1 MKFKKPS
8 KKSIKDN
15 ATLVG
20 TAALGAMASD
30 GVVGFIPKGNTFM
43 VKLGVAALTAVG
55 AASVTSSPAVKGL
68 LAGMAVRQTQKAV
81 QEVIKKRVDT
91 DTISNPKV
99 KNFMEYTL
107 GLKGCNGGCNGGLN
121 GVIDFDPFEN
131 ILPLSQEQTY
141 EVDYEE
147 LDFTA

>member
-30 GVVGFIPKGNTFM
+30 GVVGFIPKGDSLM
-43 VKLGVAALTAVG
+43 VKIGVAAAAALA
-55 AASVTSSPAVKGL
+55 AASVSNSPVTKGL
-68 LAGMAVRQTQKAV
+68 FAGMAVRQTQKVV
-81 QEVIKKRVDT
+81 QMVAQKSVNPE
-91 DTISNPKV
+91 TISNPKFKSFV
-99 KNFMEYTL
+99 KGTL
-107 GLKGCNGGCNGGLN
+107 GLKGSCNGGLN
-121 GVIDFDPFEN
+121 GVIEFDPFEN
-131 ILPLSQEQTY
+131 VLPLQAQETY
-141 EVDYEE
+141 DVDYTE